1 MGTYSSP
8 GSLGFDPTVPSEGRI
23 TDVFLGGKDN
33 FAPDREIAARALE
46 IAPELPVL
54 ARESRLAQGRMLQ
67 FLADAGIRQVID
79 LDAGLPIEGHLE
91 DVSRIMPPGTRAVYV
106 ERDPVAV
113 VHTRAIVKDPERTA
127 VIHVDVTE
135 PRQVFENSEVR
146 RTVDLDEP
154 VAVLLLNIL
163 HTIPDDDV
171 ATRIVNGVCDT
182 IAPGSYVAVMH
193 AVSDSCP
200 EVTAK
205 LAALYQEGTIK
216 GPGWRDNL
224 RTKAEVEA
232 LVAGLDLVAPGV
244 VYLPAWRPEPDG
256 SVRVTPES
264 VWSVAA
270 LGRKPGG
277 APPT

>member
-1 MGTYSSP
+1 MGTHPSP
-8 GSLGFDPTVPSEGRI
+8 ASLGFDPTVPSEGRI

-54 ARESRLAQGRMLQ
+54 ARETRKAQGRMFR
-67 FLADAGIRQVID
+67 FLADAGIRQIID
-79 LDAGLPIEGHLE
+79 LDVGLPIEGHVE
-91 DVSRIMPPGTRAVYV
+91 DVSRTMPPGTRAVYV

-113 VHTRAIVKDPERTA
+113 VHTRAIVKDSERTA
-127 VIHVDVTE
+127 VIHVDVTQ
-135 PRQVFENSEVR
+135 PRQIFKNGEVR
-146 RTVDLDEP
+146 RVIDLDEP
-154 VAVLLLNIL
+154 VAVLLLNVL
-163 HTIPDDDV
+163 HTIPDDGV
-171 ATRIVNGVCDT
+171 ATRIVNGVCDA
-182 IAPGSYVAVMH
+182 IAPGSYVAVIH
-193 AVSDSCP
+193 AVSDICP

-232 LVAGLDLVAPGV
+232 LLARLDLVAPGV
-244 VYLPAWRPEPDG
+244 VYLPAWRPVPDG
-256 SVRVTPES
+256 SLHMTPES

-270 LGRKPGG
+270 LGRKP
-277 APPT
+277 